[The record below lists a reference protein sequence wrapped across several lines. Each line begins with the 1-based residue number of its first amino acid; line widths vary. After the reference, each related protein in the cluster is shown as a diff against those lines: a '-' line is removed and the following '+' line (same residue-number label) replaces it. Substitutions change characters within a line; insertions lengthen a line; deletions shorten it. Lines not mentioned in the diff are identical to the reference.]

1 MILFA
6 VDCPLIASSQVES
19 VSLRAACNCFAVP
32 VTRVYAV
39 SESLRKGLISNS
51 LSNAFRE
58 DEKTSTVDVVDT
70 VYLIYAIGLIIFTA
84 FFAYK
89 LTKPRVR

>member
-1 MILFA
+1 M
-6 VDCPLIASSQVES
+6 
-19 VSLRAACNCFAVP
+19 
-32 VTRVYAV
+32 
-39 SESLRKGLISNS
+39 
-51 LSNAFRE
+51 
-58 DEKTSTVDVVDT
+58 STVDVVDT